1 MRITKILRQKK
12 GVKNLNQE
20 QIKEIIKELIQD
32 ETIQIIPL
40 YKKNSMNIVT
50 TITIAIL
57 VDGECIKEM

>member
-1 MRITKILRQKK
+1 MRQR
-12 GVKNLNQE
+12 GVRNLNQE

>member
-1 MRITKILRQKK
+1 M
-12 GVKNLNQE
+12 NQE